1 MFTFSFSHFTF
12 LFAEFRKPNDA
23 LPSNST
29 RKIFARAAKDDTKI
43 T

>member
-12 LFAEFRKPNDA
+12 LFAEFRVPNGS
-23 LPSNST
+23 LPSNS
-29 RKIFARAAKDDTKI
+29 ARNICASATKDDAKI